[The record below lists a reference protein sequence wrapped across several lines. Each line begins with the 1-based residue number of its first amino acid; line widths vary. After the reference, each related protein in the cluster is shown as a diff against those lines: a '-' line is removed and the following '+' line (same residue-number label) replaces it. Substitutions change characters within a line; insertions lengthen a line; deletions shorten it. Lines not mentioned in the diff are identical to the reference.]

1 MMKSFVEN
9 AHSGS
14 VATKKRLN
22 SVIERLRKLQAEQES
37 SKEKLR
43 VHLSTKV
50 GEALQ
55 YLIAHLKSPEVI
67 DSFSRWD
74 AEELPEGE
82 GSWEV
87 IEAAIMKLVQR
98 RLQTVIEE
106 WEGDTKKFKDA
117 RRSLVSFF
125 LRKYNYLENELRGLE
140 IKVAQVQVET
150 KGEKES
156 SETLE
161 DQLLNLSNFSFTVE
175 QKIVLGIMTPF
186 LIPAVLVGV
195 GLAIPVTLL
204 LLPVVGASAV
214 VDTVKERHKKS
225 TYRKKPTEFVQK
237 VAQKYLERVSTYE
250 ALKPLVED
258 QLKQALACLTD
269 LEMRIPM
276 LIEAD
281 VQLCQQLMSEEQ
293 SKKDTEATYKPL
305 KVKCERLR
313 GELGLFGALEIRSM
327 QIAWEDLEWDV
338 SDEVFLQSV
347 FPPGIY
353 QGRISKGRYAP
364 REVNLKVYKE
374 LLTNSNV
381 AECLRD
387 EATMRDRK
395 SVV

>member
-313 GELGLFGALEIRSM
+313 GELGLFGALEVRSM

-381 AECLRD
+381 AECLTD
-387 EATMRDRK
+387 EATMR
-395 SVV
+395 

>member
-250 ALKPLVED
+250 ALTPLVED

-313 GELGLFGALEIRSM
+313 GELGLFGALEVRSM

-387 EATMRDRK
+387 EATMR
-395 SVV
+395 

>member
-387 EATMRDRK
+387 EATMR
-395 SVV
+395 

>member
-381 AECLRD
+381 AECLTD
-387 EATMRDRK
+387 EATMR
-395 SVV
+395 